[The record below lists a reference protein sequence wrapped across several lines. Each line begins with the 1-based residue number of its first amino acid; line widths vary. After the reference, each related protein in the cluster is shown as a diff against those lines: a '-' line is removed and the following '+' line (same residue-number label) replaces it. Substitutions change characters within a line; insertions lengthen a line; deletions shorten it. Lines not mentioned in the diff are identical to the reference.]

1 MLLRRLFRADAL
13 MSSRWLVTALMMLS
27 VGVLVGACKPS
38 DGKVYT
44 LYRASTV
51 PDIKR
56 IHIATF
62 DADESDD
69 YNRVNCETASS
80 LFEAQLG
87 VVVRYWCEK
96 GSYRD

>member
-1 MLLRRLFRADAL
+1 MIF
-13 MSSRWLVTALMMLS
+13 RWLAAAPMIVCLGALVT
-27 VGVLVGACKPS
+27 ACKPS
-38 DGKVYT
+38 DDKVYT

-51 PDIKR
+51 PGIKR

-62 DADESDD
+62 DADENDE
-69 YNRVNCETASS
+69 YNRTNCDTARS
-80 LFEAQLG
+80 LFEGQLG

>member
-1 MLLRRLFRADAL
+1 MIC
-13 MSSRWLVTALMMLS
+13 RWLVTAPMILS

-38 DGKVYT
+38 DDKLYT

-51 PDIKR
+51 PGIKR

-62 DADESDD
+62 DADENDE
-69 YNRVNCETASS
+69 YNRTNCDTARS
-80 LFEAQLG
+80 LFEGQLG

-96 GSYRD
+96 GYYRD